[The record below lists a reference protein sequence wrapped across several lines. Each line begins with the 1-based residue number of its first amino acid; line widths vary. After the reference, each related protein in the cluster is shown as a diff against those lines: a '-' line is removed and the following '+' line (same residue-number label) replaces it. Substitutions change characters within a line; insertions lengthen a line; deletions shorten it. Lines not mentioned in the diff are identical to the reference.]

1 MSKIIKRKVG
11 LIIPGDDGVVMM
23 FYPPASNDGCPFKLF
38 HCLTMNEIKAYD
50 IRPNDVIS
58 LEVKGPNLYK
68 FIGVDLSERTGTV
81 EQIVKVDA
89 AMKAISR
96 EERMQHIRV
105 AISGLKLL
113 EARDLLDDV
122 LDAAQDEAVIP
133 VPEGS
138 DTDGS
143 TKNVRSS
150 KS

>member
-1 MSKIIKRKVG
+1 M
-11 LIIPGDDGVVMM
+11 
-23 FYPPASNDGCPFKLF
+23 
-38 HCLTMNEIKAYD
+38 
-50 IRPNDVIS
+50 
-58 LEVKGPNLYK
+58 
-68 FIGVDLSERTGTV
+68 
-81 EQIVKVDA
+81 
-89 AMKAISR
+89 
-96 EERMQHIRV
+96 
-105 AISGLKLL
+105 KLL

>member
-1 MSKIIKRKVG
+1 M
-11 LIIPGDDGVVMM
+11 
-23 FYPPASNDGCPFKLF
+23 
-38 HCLTMNEIKAYD
+38 
-50 IRPNDVIS
+50 
-58 LEVKGPNLYK
+58 
-68 FIGVDLSERTGTV
+68 DLSERTGTV

-89 AMKAISR
+89 ALKAISR

-113 EARDLLDDV
+113 EARDLLDDG